1 MKSSRAMRARRGS
14 ERLRLAVGRVV
25 LLAVIVAGWE
35 IGARARVIDPY
46 FVSRPSKLGHTV
58 AGWFAGGFIYPHIW
72 ATVQEAVLGLAVG
85 IAGGVVVGMVFAF
98 FPFLSGLFHPLIV
111 VFNATPRIALAPLFI
126 VWLGIGLTSKVAMVV
141 SLVFFIIFFSTYAG
155 LRDVDVNLINH
166 VRVMGGTRRDLM
178 RHVLLPS
185 ALTWIFASLR
195 ACVGFAVIGA
205 IIGEYVGPDRRFAW
219 PWPCGESMCGADT
232 PTAGL
237 PVVVVRS
244 AANGGAVGWSVRR
257 CPAREPWEERPRQ
270 RLSPRPS
277 SAGALRR

>member
-14 ERLRLAVGRVV
+14 ERLRLAVGRAV

-35 IGARARVIDPY
+35 IGARAGVIDPY
-46 FVSRPSKLGHTV
+46 FVSRPSKLAHTV
-58 AGWFAGGFIYPHIW
+58 GGWFAGGFIYPHIW
-72 ATVQEAVLGLAVG
+72 ATVQEAVVGLAVG
-85 IAGGVVVGMVFAF
+85 IVGGVLVGMLFAF
-98 FPFLSGLFHPLIV
+98 FPFL
-111 VFNATPRIALAPLFI
+111 AALFI
-126 VWLGIGLTSKVAMVV
+126 VWLGIGLASKVAMVV

-205 IIGEYVGPDRRFAW
+205 IIGEYLGADRGIGW
-219 PWPCGESMCGADT
+219 IVQYGESMFDSNMVI
-232 PTAGL
+232 AGL
-237 PVVVVRS
+237 LVLMVFVATLDGS
-244 AANGGAVGWSVRR
+244 LGWLERR
-257 CPAREPWEERPRQ
+257 FSHWKQKP
-270 RLSPRPS
+270 L
-277 SAGALRR
+277 